1 MTQIKTFCSII
12 LIMIFLQGCS
22 SDKTEY
28 ISIDLLIVGGGASG
42 TAAGVTSSRLGV
54 NSVIIEETSWL
65 GGMLT
70 SAGVSAIDGNY
81 NLQSGF
87 FGEYIDSLASYYG
100 GMESLK
106 TGWVSSVLYEPSVGN
121 KILNN
126 IVSKEQKLSVEFN
139 SSLKSIQKRD
149 ERWYVE
155 VETPEG
161 IKKYNPKIVID
172 ATELGDVA
180 DACGVGYDIGMDSR
194 DETGE
199 KIAPEKS
206 NDIIQDLTYVAILKD
221 YGYDVTIP
229 RPANYDSTHYLCSS
243 INDLC
248 VSPKEPDRM
257 WSKEKMITYGKLPNN
272 KYMINWPI
280 EGNDYYLDIIRNNT
294 AERNE
299 LLQQAKDFTLGFIY
313 FIQTE
318 LGMNTLSLADDEFPT
333 SDNLPFIPYHRE
345 SRRIHGVVQFNM
357 NHITDPYTQEQKLYR
372 TSVAVGDYPIDHHHA
387 RYPDWDKLPNLYFY
401 PVPSYGLPL
410 GVMIPK
416 NVEDLIVAEK
426 SISVSNL
433 VNGTTRLQPVVLQ
446 IGQVAGTLASLAVL
460 QNKSI
465 NNVLVRDVQKILLDN
480 GSYLLP
486 YLDVEKKDKLF
497 LSLQRIGVTGIMKG
511 IGRNEGW
518 ANQTWFRS
526 NDLMD
531 FADLEGLKDF
541 YPEIDLY
548 GEGYVTLQ
556 QSIDIV
562 SQISKLYN
570 IEVEGKLLDRISEIY
585 IQFEFP
591 DLDLNRNITRGEMA
605 VILDNVLNPFE
616 EKHIN
621 IFGEII

>member
-497 LSLQRIGVTGIMKG
+497 LPLQRIGVTGIMKG

-541 YPEIDLY
+541 YPEIDLD
-548 GEGYVTLQ
+548 GVGYITLQ

>member
-541 YPEIDLY
+541 YPEIDLD
-548 GEGYVTLQ
+548 GVGYITLQ

-562 SQISKLYN
+562 SQILKLYN
-570 IEVEGKLLDRISEIY
+570 IEIEGKLLDRISEIY

>member
-333 SDNLPFIPYHRE
+333 SDDLPFIPYHRE

-497 LSLQRIGVTGIMKG
+497 LPLQRIGVTGIMKG

-541 YPEIDLY
+541 YPEIDLD
-548 GEGYVTLQ
+548 GVGYITLQ

-562 SQISKLYN
+562 SQILKLYN
-570 IEVEGKLLDRISEIY
+570 IEIEGKLLDRISEIY

>member
-333 SDNLPFIPYHRE
+333 SDDLPFIPYHRE

>member
-22 SDKTEY
+22 SDKIEY

>member
-22 SDKTEY
+22 SDKIEY

-221 YGYDVTIP
+221 YGYDVTIS
-229 RPANYDSTHYLCSS
+229 RPANYDSTHYFCSS

>member
-42 TAAGVTSSRLGV
+42 TAAGVTSSRLGI

>member
-1 MTQIKTFCSII
+1 M
-12 LIMIFLQGCS
+12 
-22 SDKTEY
+22 
-28 ISIDLLIVGGGASG
+28 LIVGGGASG
-42 TAAGVTSSRLGV
+42 TAAGVTSSRLGI

-357 NHITDPYTQEQKLYR
+357 NHITDPFTQEQKLYR

>member
-497 LSLQRIGVTGIMKG
+497 LPLQRIGVTGIMKG

>member
-22 SDKTEY
+22 SDKIEY

-541 YPEIDLY
+541 YPEIDLD
-548 GEGYVTLQ
+548 GVGYITLQ

>member
-541 YPEIDLY
+541 YPEIDLD
-548 GEGYVTLQ
+548 GVGYITLQ

>member
-570 IEVEGKLLDRISEIY
+570 IEVDGKLLDRISEIY

>member
-1 MTQIKTFCSII
+1 MTQIKTICSII

-42 TAAGVTSSRLGV
+42 TAAGVTSSRLGI

-460 QNKSI
+460 QNKFI

-541 YPEIDLY
+541 YPEIDLD
-548 GEGYVTLQ
+548 GVGYITLQ

-562 SQISKLYN
+562 SQILKLYN
-570 IEVEGKLLDRISEIY
+570 IEIEGKLLDRISEIY